1 MCEKSAN
8 ILHNICYL
16 DNLSSTSLLPNFI
29 DKGLSGVILQVIWFV
44 SRERQVKVLA
54 YQIRQKK
61 TRTSGPRNHDSR
73 KLSDEK

>member
-44 SRERQVKVLA
+44 SRERQV
-54 YQIRQKK
+54 
-61 TRTSGPRNHDSR
+61 
-73 KLSDEK
+73 